1 MLTVSVL
8 NDYPEN
14 WEAKALIKCDPS
26 SYSTKTSY
34 TLDAEKRWMEST
46 PLLQCFP
53 LNVVLYIQ
61 NRKHSTSFFPIE
73 DNPGIC
79 LRHHPGLVIRNT
91 WNWLHEQTEEHLLV
105 AWPESF
111 HFSPSKSQ
119 KPTHPGYES
128 FYPHVQFLS
137 FYYFTVSQ
145 CERRGGNSSLRNAIN
160 FKEVRFKRLQI
171 RF

>member
-1 MLTVSVL
+1 MWPIQLFNQDQLYSQCWDKVGGKHTL
-8 NDYPEN
+8 
-14 WEAKALIKCDPS
+14 ATMFS
-26 SYSTKTSY
+26 SQCCSLYSEQKTFY
-34 TLDAEKRWMEST
+34 QL
-46 PLLQCFP
+46 
-53 LNVVLYIQ
+53 
-61 NRKHSTSFFPIE
+61 FFPIE
-73 DNPGIC
+73 DNPGIY
-79 LRHHPGLVIRNT
+79 LRHHPGLVIRNA
-91 WNWLHEQTEEHLLV
+91 WNWRHKQTEEHLLV
-105 AWPESF
+105 SWSESF

-145 CERRGGNSSLRNAIN
+145 CERKGGNSSLRNAIN

>member
-1 MLTVSVL
+1 MIILRTGKQKLLSNVTHPVIQPRPAILSVL
-8 NDYPEN
+8 RQGGWKAHPCYNVFLSMLFSIFRTEN
-14 WEAKALIKCDPS
+14 ILPA
-26 SYSTKTSY
+26 
-34 TLDAEKRWMEST
+34 
-46 PLLQCFP
+46 
-53 LNVVLYIQ
+53 
-61 NRKHSTSFFPIE
+61 FFPIE
-73 DNPGIC
+73 DNPGIY
-79 LRHHPGLVIRNT
+79 LRHHPGLVIRNA
-91 WNWLHEQTEEHLLV
+91 WNWRHKQTEEHLLV
-105 AWPESF
+105 SWSESF

-145 CERRGGNSSLRNAIN
+145 CERKGGNSSLRNAIN